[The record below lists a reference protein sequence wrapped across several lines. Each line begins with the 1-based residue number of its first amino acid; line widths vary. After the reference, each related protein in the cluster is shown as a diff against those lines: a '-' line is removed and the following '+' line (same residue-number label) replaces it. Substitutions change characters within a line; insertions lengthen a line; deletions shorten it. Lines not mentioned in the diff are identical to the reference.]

1 MIFASERYT
10 LCLFEGAHEIL
21 ITEIMAER
29 LEHAYC
35 IDIERKNKVKKAME
49 EKKKQMWNLRREERK
64 WSTWGIYS
72 KRKKNVDQ
80 AESAI
85 SVAEEQVLEDM
96 CVALSSLGNGNMSL

>member
-49 EKKKQMWNLRREERK
+49 EKKKQLRNLRREAERK
-64 WSTWGIYS
+64 
-72 KRKKNVDQ
+72 
-80 AESAI
+80 
-85 SVAEEQVLEDM
+85 
-96 CVALSSLGNGNMSL
+96 